1 MPYVTLADIN
11 IYFEIHGRESDPPL
25 LLFEGWEYDSWMW
38 FRQIPELS
46 KKFKCIIVDN
56 RGVGKSSKPDYPY
69 EISMFANDAIGVL
82 NYLHIQRTHVLR
94 ISMAG
99 FIAQEIGLSF
109 PERVFSLIIVSSSF
123 GGPNS
128 IQASNE
134 TLTKMLT
141 TPSESISNEEAYNIR
156 MSVVASKEWLQG
168 NK

>member
-25 LLFEGWEYDSWMW
+25 LLLEGWGYDSWMW

-56 RGVGKSSKPDYPY
+56 RGIGKSSKPDYPY

-82 NYLHIQRTHVLR
+82 NYLHIQKTHVLR